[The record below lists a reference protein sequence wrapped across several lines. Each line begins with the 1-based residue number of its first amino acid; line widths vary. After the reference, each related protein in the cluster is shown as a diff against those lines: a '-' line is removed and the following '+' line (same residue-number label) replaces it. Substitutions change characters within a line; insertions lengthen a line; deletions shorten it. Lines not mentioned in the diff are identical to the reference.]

1 HILFGFGAHLDPRIA
16 LLRAVTE
23 LNQMVSQLLAAPAD
37 EPFARINDQD
47 ILDWLKTA
55 TVENQ
60 PYLAPGPQPLR
71 KAADYPVVWSEDLR
85 DDILHCQKL
94 VEERGMELLVLDQT
108 RPEIGMPV

>member
-1 HILFGFGAHLDPRIA
+1 
-16 LLRAVTE
+16 
-23 LNQMVSQLLAAPAD
+23 
-37 EPFARINDQD
+37 
-47 ILDWLKTA
+47 LDWLKTA

-108 RPEIGMPV
+108 RPEIGMPVVKVIVPGMRHFWPRLAPGRLYEVPVQLGWLSERKTEEQMNPIAMFL